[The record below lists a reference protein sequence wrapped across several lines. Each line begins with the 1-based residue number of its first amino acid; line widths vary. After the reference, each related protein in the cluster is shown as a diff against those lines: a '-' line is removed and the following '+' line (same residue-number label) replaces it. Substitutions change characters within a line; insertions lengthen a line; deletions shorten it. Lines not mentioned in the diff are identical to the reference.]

1 LFKLRQ
7 VLLLNKNNF
16 MDNNADTYL
25 SELEELLSL
34 QASYFDNLIKM
45 GIILENAGQPQKAM
59 EVYKKGMETADKAK
73 TELSYT
79 MMVLMD

>member
-1 LFKLRQ
+1 
-7 VLLLNKNNF
+7 

-34 QASYFDNLIKM
+34 QESYFDNLIKM
-45 GIILENAGQPQKAM
+45 GVILENAGHRQKAFDI
-59 EVYKKGMETADKAK
+59 YKKGIEKAEKAK

-79 MMVLMD
+79 ILGLL